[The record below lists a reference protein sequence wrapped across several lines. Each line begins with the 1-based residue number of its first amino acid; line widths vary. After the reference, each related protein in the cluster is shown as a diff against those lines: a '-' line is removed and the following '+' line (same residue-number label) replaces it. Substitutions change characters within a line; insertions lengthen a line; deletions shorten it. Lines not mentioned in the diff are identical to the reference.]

1 MPISLWI
8 LYGEVK
14 GWEYG
19 DIVDVWNKTCPTAK
33 KKNFSGGEGEMPV
46 VDGLY
51 LTVANSNTNALSRN
65 LYSEQNNR
73 V

>member
-1 MPISLWI
+1 MFGIKLAQQLKRKIS
-8 LYGEVK
+8 V
-14 GWEYG
+14 
-19 DIVDVWNKTCPTAK
+19 
-33 KKNFSGGEGEMPV
+33 GGEGEMPV